1 MIFKNEIS
9 SELKSIV
16 RGILRNMMEGNDS
29 EVEYEEVSN
38 ERRGY
43 NVLFSYLEENKILE
57 VEDEECWWN
66 LSFDILDNKIRLR
79 YEDIS
84 YKYENK

>member
-9 SELKSIV
+9 VKLEKIV
-16 RGILRNMMEGNDS
+16 NGILRSMMEGNDS
-29 EVEYEEVSN
+29 EVEYEEVSD
-38 ERRGY
+38 EERGY
-43 NVLFSYLEENKILE
+43 SVLFKYLEENKILE

>member
-9 SELKSIV
+9 VELEKIV
-16 RGILRNMMEGNDS
+16 SGILRSMMEGNDS
-29 EVEYEEVSN
+29 EVEYEEVSD
-38 ERRGY
+38 EERGY
-43 NVLFSYLEENKILE
+43 SVLFKYLEENKVLE

>member
-1 MIFKNEIS
+1 MIFKSKVSI
-9 SELKSIV
+9 ELEKIV
-16 RGILRNMMEGNDS
+16 SGILRSMMEGSDS
-29 EVEYEEVSN
+29 ELEYEEVSN